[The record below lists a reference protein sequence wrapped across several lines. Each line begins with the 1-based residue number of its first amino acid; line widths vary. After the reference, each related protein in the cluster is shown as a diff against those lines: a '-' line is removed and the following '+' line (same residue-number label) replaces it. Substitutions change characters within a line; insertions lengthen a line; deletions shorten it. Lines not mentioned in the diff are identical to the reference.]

1 MQIFNK
7 DDIIEY
13 DDVFSMNDYS
23 KILDCVY
30 DSKWQFGHG
39 SFHSSD
45 PRSKMA
51 YPFWG
56 MYLKDNDFFTSY
68 LLNIIEER
76 TSQKYEL
83 LDVYANG
90 HTHATSGSFHQ
101 DCYDDKGR
109 TFLYYANERWS
120 IEWGGKTAFDFGNGK
135 YYFHVPRP
143 NSSILFPGII
153 PHAAESPSRGF
164 PGLRITIAWK
174 LLIKEQ

>member
-90 HTHATSGSFHQ
+90 HTH
-101 DCYDDKGR
+101 CY
-109 TFLYYANERWS
+109 
-120 IEWGGKTAFDFGNGK
+120 
-135 YYFHVPRP
+135 
-143 NSSILFPGII
+143 
-153 PHAAESPSRGF
+153 
-164 PGLRITIAWK
+164 
-174 LLIKEQ
+174 